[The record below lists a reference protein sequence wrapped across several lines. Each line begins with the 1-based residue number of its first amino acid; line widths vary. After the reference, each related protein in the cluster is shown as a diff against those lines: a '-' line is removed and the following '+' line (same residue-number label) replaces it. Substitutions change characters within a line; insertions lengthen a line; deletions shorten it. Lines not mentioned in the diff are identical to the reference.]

1 MTLGNQYDIVIVGG
15 GIVGLAT
22 ALALTRERP
31 ALRVLVAE
39 KEPELATHQ
48 TGHNSGVIHTGVY
61 YPPGSLKARFATEG
75 AHRMVEFCKEQGLP
89 VDVPGKVIVATEV
102 LELPGLYRLA
112 GRARDNGVPARLIG
126 PDELHET
133 EPQVAG
139 LRALA
144 VPGAAICDFGA
155 VARRFAELAAGR
167 GAEVWT
173 GAEVLGVRAVPGGL
187 MVTTRRGEVRAAC
200 MVSCAGLQGD
210 RVAGLAGRPPKARI
224 VPFRGEYYELA
235 PSRRGLV
242 RGLVYPVPDPRF
254 PFLGVH
260 LTRMIDGS
268 VHAGP
273 NAVLALRREGY
284 RWRDVSAAD
293 ARALAGYPG
302 LWRMARQ
309 HWRMGAHEVW
319 RSVSKA
325 AFVRSVARLVP
336 AVTAADLVRAGAGV
350 RAQAVLPDGALADD
364 FLFEEEERA
373 VHVLNAPS
381 PAATAA
387 LPIGEEI
394 ARRALTRF

>member
-1 MTLGNQYDIVIVGG
+1 MGGGTRYDIVIVGG
-15 GIVGLAT
+15 GIVGLGT
-22 ALALTRERP
+22 ALALTRARP
-31 ALRVLVAE
+31 DLRVLVAE
-39 KEPELATHQ
+39 KEAAPATHQ

-61 YPPGSLKARFATEG
+61 YPPGSMKARFAAAG
-75 AHRMVEFCKEQGLP
+75 ARRMVEFCKEQGLA
-89 VDVPGKVIVATEV
+89 VDIPGKVIVATDV
-102 LELPGLYRLA
+102 AELPGLYRLA
-112 GRARDNGVPARLIG
+112 ERARANGVEAALIG
-126 PDELHET
+126 PDELHER

-139 LRALA
+139 LRALS
-144 VPGAAICDFGA
+144 VPGAGICDFAA
-155 VARRFAELAAGR
+155 VARRYAELATS
-167 GAEVWT
+167 AELWT
-173 GAEVLGVRAVPGGL
+173 DAEVLAVRERPGGL
-187 MVTTRRGEVRAAC
+187 AVSTRRGEVTAAC
-200 MVSCAGLQGD
+200 VVTCAGLQGD
-210 RVAGLAGRPPKARI
+210 LVAGLSGRPPAARI

-235 PSRRGLV
+235 PARRDLV

-284 RWRDVSAAD
+284 RWRDVSAAE
-293 ARALAGYPG
+293 ARALATYPG
-302 LWRMARQ
+302 VWRMARR

-364 FLFEEEERA
+364 FLIEEGERA

-381 PAATAA
+381 PAATAS